1 LRYRRK
7 TSLLTSYSP
16 SLGLVWAGGLSAL
29 NQFFYPRQ
37 PTITVAVYLAQ
48 LFGFA
53 MGKAAAT
60 FLPSTIFF
68 QGSRFAFTLNPGP
81 WSMKEQT
88 LITIMSNVSYSEY
101 SSKDECVLFSNCH

>member
-1 LRYRRK
+1 MLTRC
-7 TSLLTSYSP
+7 SLSS
-16 SLGLVWAGGLSAL
+16 GLIWAGGLSAL

-37 PTITVAVYLAQ
+37 PAITVAVYLAQ
-48 LFGFA
+48 LFGFV

-60 FLPSTIFF
+60 FLPSKVFF
-68 QGSRFAFTLNPGP
+68 QASRFAFTLNPGP

-101 SSKDECVLFSNCH
+101 FAEDDEMVLSNCLLSGPYHD